1 VRIGDV
7 VKELIPFYFVAIG
20 LLLAFAYLPWLT
32 LPLNPPPAQ
41 KRSTMS
47 DLSLLATRAYRI
59 RRYALRM
66 GEVQG
71 QGYIGQA
78 LGWADVLA
86 VAYGHAMNLKP
97 DDPQWKGATAFLL
110 SHGHY
115 AIAHYAALI
124 EAGVIPESELETY
137 GSDDSRLPMSG
148 MATYT
153 PGMEISG
160 GSLGQGLAIGVGM
173 ALGLKQKSNPAFVY
187 NSMSDGEL
195 DEGSTWEAAMGAA
208 HHRLDNLICLVDIN
222 NQQAD
227 GPSGKVMGFE
237 PLADKW
243 ACVRL
248 ARAARRWQRP
258 VRGVRRLRAGAPP
271 EGSQAARDPV
281 RHADGQGRAFP
292 REPREEP
299 LHPRRSA
306 EWQQALAVLDQSQ
319 PYMQPEGAPA

>member
-1 VRIGDV
+1 MTEQHD
-7 VKELIPFYFVAIG
+7 
-20 LLLAFAYLPWLT
+20 LLARLR
-32 LPLNPPPAQ
+32 Q
-41 KRSTMS
+41 C
-47 DLSLLATRAYRI
+47 AYRI

-78 LGWADVLA
+78 LGYADVLA
-86 VAYGHAMNLKP
+86 VAYGHALKLRP
-97 DDPQWKGATAFLL
+97 AEPEWEGRDRFLL

-115 AIAHYAALI
+115 AIAFYAALI
-124 EAGVIPESELETY
+124 EAGVIPETELDTY

-173 ALGLKQKSNPAFVY
+173 ALGLKHKGNPAFVY

-195 DEGSTWEAAMGAA
+195 DEGATWEAAMGAA

-243 ACVRL
+243 AAFGWHVQRVAGNDL
-248 ARAARRWQRP
+248 AAVLAAFDAARSLKAPQPRVILFDTLMGKGVPFLEQREKNHFIR
-258 VRGVRRLRAGAPP
+258 VDPP
-271 EGSQAARDPV
+271 
-281 RHADGQGRAFP
+281 
-292 REPREEP
+292 
-299 LHPRRSA
+299 
-306 EWQQALAVLDQSQ
+306 EWQQALQILDQSQ
-319 PYMQPEGAPA
+319 AEGVPA

>member
-1 VRIGDV
+1 
-7 VKELIPFYFVAIG
+7 
-20 LLLAFAYLPWLT
+20 
-32 LPLNPPPAQ
+32 
-41 KRSTMS
+41 MS
-47 DLSLLATRAYRI
+47 DLSTLRACAYRI

-86 VAYGHAMNLKP
+86 VAYGHAMKFKP
-97 DDPQWKGATAFLL
+97 EEPTWEGRDRFLL

-115 AIAHYAALI
+115 AIAAYAALI
-124 EAGVIPESELETY
+124 EARIIPEDELETY

-148 MATYT
+148 MVSYT
-153 PGMEISG
+153 PGMEMSG

-173 ALGLKQKSNPAFVY
+173 ALGLRLKGSASFVY

-208 HHRLDNLICLVDIN
+208 HHRLSNLICLVDVN

-227 GPSGKVMGFE
+227 GPSGKIMGFE

-243 ACVRL
+243 AAFGWHVQRVNGNDL
-248 ARAARRWQRP
+248 AAVLQAFDAARNLPEDKPR
-258 VRGVRRLRAGAPP
+258 VILFDTLMGKGVRFLEERDKNHFIRVDPP
-271 EGSQAARDPV
+271 
-281 RHADGQGRAFP
+281 
-292 REPREEP
+292 
-299 LHPRRSA
+299 
-306 EWQQALAVLDQSQ
+306 EWQQAIACLDQSQ
-319 PYMQPEGAPA
+319 TEGAAQ

>member
-1 VRIGDV
+1 MTSAAD
-7 VKELIPFYFVAIG
+7 KLQA
-20 LLLAFAYLPWLT
+20 LARCAH
-32 LPLNPPPAQ
+32 
-41 KRSTMS
+41 
-47 DLSLLATRAYRI
+47 RI
-59 RRYALRM
+59 RRYAVRM

-86 VAYGHAMNLKP
+86 VAYGHALNLQP
-97 DDPQWKGATAFLL
+97 QDPTWEGRDRFLL

-124 EAGVIPESELETY
+124 EAGVIPQDELETY

-160 GSLGQGLAIGVGM
+160 GSLGQGLVIGVGM
-173 ALGLKQKSNPAFVY
+173 ALGLKQKKNPAFVY

-195 DEGSTWEAAMGAA
+195 DEGSTWEAAMSAA
-208 HHRLDNLICLVDIN
+208 HHRLGNLICLVDIN

-227 GPSGKVMGFE
+227 GPSSQVLGFE

-243 ACVRL
+243 L
-248 ARAARRWQRP
+248 AFGWHVQRIDGNDLAAVLAAFDTARHLTEPKPR
-258 VRGVRRLRAGAPP
+258 VILFNTLMGKGVPFL
-271 EGSQAARDPV
+271 EAREKNHV
-281 RHADGQGRAFP
+281 IRV
-292 REPREEP
+292 EE
-299 LHPRRSA
+299 H
-306 EWQQALAVLDQSQ
+306 EWQLALQALDAGRTL
-319 PYMQPEGAPA
+319 

>member
-1 VRIGDV
+1 MTD
-7 VKELIPFYFVAIG
+7 LIT
-20 LLLAFAYLPWLT
+20 T
-32 LPLNPPPAQ
+32 L
-41 KRSTMS
+41 RE
-47 DLSLLATRAYRI
+47 RAYRI

-86 VAYGHAMNLKP
+86 VAYGHALNYRAGEP
-97 DDPQWKGATAFLL
+97 EWEGRDRFLL

-115 AIAHYAALI
+115 AMAFYAALI
-124 EAGVIPESELETY
+124 EAGVIAESELETY

-160 GSLGQGLAIGVGM
+160 GSLGQGLPIAVGM
-173 ALGLKQKSNPAFVY
+173 ALALRHKKNPAFVY

-208 HHRLDNLICLVDIN
+208 HHGLSNLVCLVDIN

-227 GPSGKVMGFE
+227 GPSGKVLGFE

-243 ACVRL
+243 AAFGWHVQRVDGNDLPAVLNAFDTARQL
-248 ARAARRWQRP
+248 AEAKPRVILFDTLMGKGVPFLEQREKNHFIR
-258 VRGVRRLRAGAPP
+258 VDPP
-271 EGSQAARDPV
+271 
-281 RHADGQGRAFP
+281 
-292 REPREEP
+292 
-299 LHPRRSA
+299 
-306 EWQQALAVLDQSQ
+306 EWQQAIAILDQSQ
-319 PYMQPEGAPA
+319 SEGALA